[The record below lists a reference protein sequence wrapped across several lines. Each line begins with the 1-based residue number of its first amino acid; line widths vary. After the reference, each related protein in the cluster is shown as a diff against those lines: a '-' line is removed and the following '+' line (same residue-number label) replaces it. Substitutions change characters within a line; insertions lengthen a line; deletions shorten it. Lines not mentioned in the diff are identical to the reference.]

1 MIDPKDYLQ
10 SKILIVDDEPS
21 NVSLLERMMMH
32 EGYEHLHTTT
42 DPTQVLELFSKVKPD
57 LILLDL
63 NMPKMDGFQVMEQL
77 KERDPE
83 SLVPI
88 LVLTA
93 LKDEKTRWQALREGA
108 KDFLCKPFEL
118 TEASLRIKNL
128 LEMRMLHQRV
138 QMHNEL
144 LEEHVRAR
152 TAVLERTM
160 EELANFAYIASHDLQ
175 EPLRKIIVFGD
186 RLAGRF
192 DSVLNDAGR
201 DYIQRMQKS
210 AIRMKNLIDDLLH
223 FSQITTHSAPFQP
236 VDLNEVMS
244 EVLSDLEVQIER
256 TQGKVEVTPLPT
268 IEAERFQMHQ
278 LLQNLISNS
287 LKYHKENIPPVV
299 NVQHKG
305 SSEGVEEI
313 WIEDNGKGFDEK
325 HLDRIFRPFERLHG
339 ISEYGGTGTG
349 MGLAICQKIVGHHKG
364 HLTATS
370 QLGQGAIFKVK
381 LLAKQAAE

>member
-1 MIDPKDYLQ
+1 MIVPKDYLK

-21 NVSLLERMMMH
+21 NVSLLEHMMMQ
-32 EGYEHLHTTT
+32 EGYEHLHSTT

-83 SLVPI
+83 SRVPI

-93 LKDEKTRWQALREGA
+93 LKDEKTRWRALREGA

-118 TEASLRIKNL
+118 TEASFRIKNL
-128 LEMRMLHQRV
+128 LEMQMLHQRV

-144 LEEHVRAR
+144 LEEQVLVR
-152 TAVLERTM
+152 TSELERTT
-160 EELANFAYIASHDLQ
+160 EELSNFAYSASHDLQ

-186 RLAGRF
+186 RLASRF

-201 DYIQRMQKS
+201 DYIERMQKS
-210 AIRMKNLIDDLLH
+210 ALRMKSLIDDLLH
-223 FSQITTHSAPFQP
+223 FSRITTHSTPFQP
-236 VDLNEVMS
+236 VDLNEVVS

-256 TQGKVEVTPLPT
+256 TQGRVEVDTLPCV
-268 IEAERFQMHQ
+268 EGERFQMRQ
-278 LLQNLISNS
+278 LFQNLISNS
-287 LKYHKENIPPVV
+287 LKYHSDEMAPVV
-299 NVQHKG
+299 KVKYAGFDKNF
-305 SSEGVEEI
+305 EEI
-313 WIEDNGKGFDEK
+313 RVEDNGKGFDEK

-339 ISEYGGTGTG
+339 ISEYDGTG
-349 MGLAICQKIVGHHKG
+349 MGLAICKKIVEHHKG
-364 HLTATS
+364 HITATS
-370 QLGQGAIFKVK
+370 QMGQGATFRVK
-381 LLAKQAAE
+381 LLARQEAE

>member
-1 MIDPKDYLQ
+1 MLNPKDYLK
-10 SKILIVDDEPS
+10 SKILMVDDEPS
-21 NVSLLERMMMH
+21 NISLLENMMMQ
-32 EGYEHLHTTT
+32 EGYEHLYSTT
-42 DPTQVLELFSKVKPD
+42 DPTQVMELFSKVKPD
-57 LILLDL
+57 LIMLDL
-63 NMPKMDGFQVMEQL
+63 NMPKMDGFQIMEQL

-93 LKDEKTRWQALREGA
+93 LKDEKTRWRALGGGA

-138 QMHNEL
+138 QMHNEI
-144 LEEHVRAR
+144 LEEQVLFR
-152 TAVLERTM
+152 TAELERTT
-160 EELANFAYIASHDLQ
+160 EELTNFAYIASHDLQ

-192 DSVLNDAGR
+192 DSVLNDTGR

-210 AIRMKNLIDDLLH
+210 AIRMKNLIDDLLN
-223 FSQITTHSAPFQP
+223 FSQITSHSTPFQP
-236 VDLNEVMS
+236 VDLNEVVS

-278 LLQNLISNS
+278 LFQNLISNS

-299 NVQHKG
+299 TVQHKG
-305 SSEGVEEI
+305 SNEGLEEI

-325 HLDRIFRPFERLHG
+325 YLDRIFRPFERLHG
-339 ISEYGGTGTG
+339 ISEYDGTG
-349 MGLAICQKIVGHHKG
+349 MGLAICQKIMGYHKG
-364 HLTATS
+364 HITATS
-370 QLGQGAIFKVK
+370 QLSQGAIFIVK
-381 LLAKQAAE
+381 LLTRQEAE

>member
-1 MIDPKDYLQ
+1 MIVPKDYLK

-21 NVSLLERMMMH
+21 NVSLLEHMMMQ
-32 EGYEHLHTTT
+32 EGYEHLHSIT
-42 DPTQVLELFSKVKPD
+42 DPTQVLELFSKVEPD

-83 SLVPI
+83 SRVPI

-93 LKDEKTRWQALREGA
+93 LKDEKTRWRALREGA

-144 LEEHVRAR
+144 LEEQVLIR
-152 TAVLERTM
+152 TSELERTT
-160 EELANFAYIASHDLQ
+160 EELSSFAYIASHDLQ

-186 RLAGRF
+186 RLASRF
-192 DSVLNDAGR
+192 DSVLNEAGR
-201 DYIQRMQKS
+201 DYIDRMQKS
-210 AIRMKNLIDDLLH
+210 ALRMKSLIDDLLH
-223 FSQITTHSAPFQP
+223 FSRVTTHSTPFQT
-236 VDLNEVMS
+236 VDLNEVVL

-256 TQGKVEVTPLPT
+256 TQGRVEVDTLPSV
-268 IEAERFQMHQ
+268 EGERFQMRQ
-278 LLQNLISNS
+278 LFQNLISNS
-287 LKYHKENIPPVV
+287 LKYHRDEVVPVV
-299 NVQHKG
+299 KILYAGFDNNF
-305 SSEGVEEI
+305 EEI
-313 WIEDNGKGFDEK
+313 RIQDNGKGFDEK

-339 ISEYGGTGTG
+339 ISEYGGTG
-349 MGLAICQKIVGHHKG
+349 MGLAICKKIVEYHKG
-364 HLTATS
+364 HITATS
-370 QLGQGAIFKVK
+370 QEGQGATFRVK
-381 LLAKQAAE
+381 LLARQEAE

>member
-1 MIDPKDYLQ
+1 MLDPKDYLK
-10 SKILIVDDEPS
+10 SKILIVDDESS
-21 NVSLLERMMMH
+21 NISLLEHMMVQ
-32 EGYEHLHTTT
+32 EGYKHLHSTT
-42 DPTQVLELFSKVKPD
+42 DPTLVMDLFSKVRPD

-93 LKDEKTRWQALREGA
+93 LKDEKTRWRALGEGA
-108 KDFLCKPFEL
+108 KDFLSKPFEL
-118 TEASLRIKNL
+118 TEANLRIKNL

-144 LEEHVRAR
+144 LEEQVLVR
-152 TAVLERTM
+152 TAELERTT
-160 EELANFAYIASHDLQ
+160 EELTNFAYIASHDLQ

-192 DSVLNDAGR
+192 ESVLNDAGL
-201 DYIQRMQKS
+201 DYIERMQKS
-210 AIRMKNLIDDLLH
+210 AIRMKNLIDDLLN
-223 FSQITTHSAPFQP
+223 FSRITTHSVSFQP
-236 VDLNEVMS
+236 VDLNEVIA
-244 EVLSDLEVQIER
+244 EVLSDLEVQIEQ
-256 TQGKVEVTPLPT
+256 TKGKVEVTALPT
-268 IEAERFQMHQ
+268 IEAERFQMRQ
-278 LLQNLISNS
+278 LFQNLISNS

-299 NVQHKG
+299 TVQHKD
-305 SSEGVEEI
+305 SSGGVEEI

-325 HLDRIFRPFERLHG
+325 YLDRIFRPFERLHSM
-339 ISEYGGTGTG
+339 SEYGGTGI
-349 MGLAICQKIVGHHKG
+349 GLAICRKIVGHHKG

-370 QLGQGAIFKVK
+370 QLGQGATFRVK
-381 LLAKQAAE
+381 LLARQEAE